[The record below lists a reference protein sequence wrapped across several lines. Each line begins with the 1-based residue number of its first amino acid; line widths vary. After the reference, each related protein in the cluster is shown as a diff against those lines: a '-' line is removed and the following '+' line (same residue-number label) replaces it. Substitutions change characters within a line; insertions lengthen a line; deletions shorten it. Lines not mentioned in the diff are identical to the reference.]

1 MESGQCAVYTR
12 DKNRYSGKCT
22 LTTGI
27 RTVGNVHSGQK
38 SRQCAVYTQD
48 RNQDSG
54 KCTLRTGIKTVG
66 SVHSGNRDSVQC
78 TLRTGLGTVENVH
91 QDRNQDRWEC
101 TIREESG
108 QCAVYTHIWKCTL
121 MTEIGTVQWEVYTQE
136 GNQDSVQWKIRTVM
150 QCTQRT
156 GSETMYHVHA

>member
-27 RTVGNVHSGQK
+27 RTVGNVH
-38 SRQCAVYTQD
+38 QD
-48 RNQDSG
+48 R
-54 KCTLRTGIKTVG
+54 
-66 SVHSGNRDSVQC
+66 NRDSVQC